1 MGVEYYI
8 VDDDKL
14 ECFDLGKGTWFNL
27 PLSGSLDE
35 IVVYLMETVKKTF
48 SVETPDSYFTRLA
61 AKIHYFI
68 QGCASVKLMSD
79 DTFLDDFYTQNSTC
93 KDIPNRRLCTEV
105 ENRYEDTP

>member
-35 IVVYLMETVKKTF
+35 IVVYLMETVKTMLF
-48 SVETPDSYFTRLA
+48 RVLRVF
-61 AKIHYFI
+61 
-68 QGCASVKLMSD
+68 
-79 DTFLDDFYTQNSTC
+79 N
-93 KDIPNRRLCTEV
+93 
-105 ENRYEDTP
+105 